1 MEAMLGIFLYS
12 YLYLQL
18 AKPPCVSYCLLCFL
32 FKIWRTRG
40 WNRFFPASGGIG
52 GRRREEVTQ
61 TIYTHVSK
69 CKNGK
74 IKE

>member
-1 MEAMLGIFLYS
+1 MFSLQNLENKRMEQVL
-12 YLYLQL
+12 
-18 AKPPCVSYCLLCFL
+18 PC
-32 FKIWRTRG
+32 IWG
-40 WNRFFPASGGIG
+40 DQG